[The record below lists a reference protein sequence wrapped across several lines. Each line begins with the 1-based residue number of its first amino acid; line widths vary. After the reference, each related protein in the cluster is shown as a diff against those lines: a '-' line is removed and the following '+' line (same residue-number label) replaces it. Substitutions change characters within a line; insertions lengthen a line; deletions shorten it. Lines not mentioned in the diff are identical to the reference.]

1 MSGGCADEGL
11 PETVASDR
19 RPCGSAE
26 GLYGAGMRY
35 RQNHSCRVP
44 RMRQSL
50 RRPGSGHAA
59 AEGFVVSVESSVKP
73 SAARIVA
80 FSGSAKR
87 PSRTRIL
94 VEALGAELG
103 RLRGIDL
110 AVYDLMDAGPG
121 LGATQRDA
129 LSAPALRLVEAIEGA
144 DALIVGTPVYQGGY
158 AGLFKHVF
166 DFVDP
171 ARMIGMPVALTATGG
186 GLRHALVVEHGLRP
200 LFGFFAAHVA
210 PTSVY
215 AGSDDLVDGRIVD
228 ETVAAR
234 IRAAAAELAALLD
247 VARTAAPGASD

>member
-1 MSGGCADEGL
+1 MRYFAIGQSRV
-11 PETVASDR
+11 P
-19 RPCGSAE
+19 
-26 GLYGAGMRY
+26 GMRQKF
-35 RQNHSCRVP
+35 RCP
-44 RMRQSL
+44 A
-50 RRPGSGHAA
+50 SGRAA
-59 AEGFVVSVESSVKP
+59 AEGVLVSVESSGKP
-73 SAARIVA
+73 RLPRVVA

-110 AVYDLMDAGPG
+110 AVYDLVDAGPG
-121 LGATQRDA
+121 LGATQRDD
-129 LSAPALRLVEAIEGA
+129 LPPPAARLIEAIEGA

-171 ARMIGMPVALTATGG
+171 VRMAGMPVALTATGG

-215 AGSDDLVDGRIVD
+215 AGSDDMVDGRILD
-228 ETVAAR
+228 ETVVAR
-234 IRAAAAELAALLD
+234 LAAAAAELAALLD
-247 VARTAAPGASD
+247 VARPLDAGAAA

>member
-1 MSGGCADEGL
+1 MSIESTGQPSLA
-11 PETVASDR
+11 
-19 RPCGSAE
+19 
-26 GLYGAGMRY
+26 
-35 RQNHSCRVP
+35 RV
-44 RMRQSL
+44 
-50 RRPGSGHAA
+50 
-59 AEGFVVSVESSVKP
+59 
-73 SAARIVA
+73 VA

-87 PSRTRIL
+87 PSRTRLL

-103 RLRGIDL
+103 RLRPIDL
-110 AVYDLMDAGPG
+110 TVYDLLDAGPG

-129 LSAPALRLVEAIEGA
+129 LSAPAARLVEAIEGA
-144 DALIVGTPVYQGGY
+144 DALSVGTPVYQGGY

-171 ARMIGMPVALTATGG
+171 ARMAGMPVALTATGG

-228 ETVAAR
+228 RTVAAR
-234 IRAAAAELAALLD
+234 LNAAAAELAALIA
-247 VARTAAPGASD
+247 VRRGAEAGAPG

>member
-1 MSGGCADEGL
+1 M
-11 PETVASDR
+11 
-19 RPCGSAE
+19 
-26 GLYGAGMRY
+26 
-35 RQNHSCRVP
+35 
-44 RMRQSL
+44 
-50 RRPGSGHAA
+50 
-59 AEGFVVSVESSVKP
+59 VSVESSPKP
-73 SAARIVA
+73 RLARVVA

-94 VEALGAELG
+94 VEALGAELA

-110 AVYDLMDAGPG
+110 AVYDLIDAGPG
-121 LGATQRDA
+121 LGATQRSA
-129 LSAPALRLVEAIEGA
+129 LTAPALRLVEAIEGA

-228 ETVAAR
+228 ETVGAR

-247 VARTAAPGASD
+247 VARVTGSGASA

>member
-1 MSGGCADEGL
+1 
-11 PETVASDR
+11 
-19 RPCGSAE
+19 
-26 GLYGAGMRY
+26 
-35 RQNHSCRVP
+35 
-44 RMRQSL
+44 MRQIV
-50 RRPGSGHAA
+50 RGPASGRAA
-59 AEGFVVSVESSVKP
+59 AERCAVSVESSVKP
-73 SAARIVA
+73 SPARVVA

-103 RLRGIDL
+103 RLRRIDL
-110 AVYDLMDAGPG
+110 AVYDLIDAGPG
-121 LGATQRDA
+121 LGATQRDE
-129 LSAPALRLVEAIEGA
+129 LSAQAGRLVEAIEGA

-171 ARMIGMPVALTATGG
+171 VRMSGMPVALTATGG

-215 AGSDDLVDGRIVD
+215 AGSDDMVDGRIID

-234 IRAAAAELAALLD
+234 LRAAAAELAALLD
-247 VARTAAPGASD
+247 VARTSGA

>member
-1 MSGGCADEGL
+1 M
-11 PETVASDR
+11 
-19 RPCGSAE
+19 
-26 GLYGAGMRY
+26 
-35 RQNHSCRVP
+35 
-44 RMRQSL
+44 
-50 RRPGSGHAA
+50 
-59 AEGFVVSVESSVKP
+59 SVESSVAP
-73 SAARIVA
+73 SRPRVVA
-80 FSGSAKR
+80 FSGSSKR

-103 RLRGIDL
+103 RLRRIDL
-110 AVYDLMDAGPG
+110 AVYDLLDAGPG

-129 LSAPALRLVEAIEGA
+129 LSEPARQLIEAIEGA

-171 ARMIGMPVALTATGG
+171 ARMAGMPVALTATGG

-215 AGSDDLVDGRIVD
+215 AGSDDMVDGRIID

-234 IRAAAAELAALLD
+234 LGAAASELAALLG
-247 VARTAAPGASD
+247 VRGAGEARPPE

>member
-1 MSGGCADEGL
+1 
-11 PETVASDR
+11 
-19 RPCGSAE
+19 
-26 GLYGAGMRY
+26 
-35 RQNHSCRVP
+35 
-44 RMRQSL
+44 
-50 RRPGSGHAA
+50 
-59 AEGFVVSVESSVKP
+59 VSVESSVQP
-73 SAARIVA
+73 RLPRVVG

-87 PSRTRIL
+87 PSRTRLL

-103 RLRGIDL
+103 RLRPIEL
-110 AVYDLMDAGPG
+110 RVYDLIDAGPG

-129 LSAPALRLVEAIEGA
+129 LSDPAARLVEAIEEA

-171 ARMIGMPVALTATGG
+171 ARMAGMPVALTATGG

-215 AGSDDLVDGRIVD
+215 AGSDDVVDGRVVD
-228 ETVAAR
+228 DTVASR
-234 IRAAAAELAALLD
+234 LAAAASELEALID
-247 VARTAAPGASD
+247 VRRPTDARASA

>member
-1 MSGGCADEGL
+1 M
-11 PETVASDR
+11 
-19 RPCGSAE
+19 
-26 GLYGAGMRY
+26 
-35 RQNHSCRVP
+35 
-44 RMRQSL
+44 
-50 RRPGSGHAA
+50 
-59 AEGFVVSVESSVKP
+59 SVEFSVKASRP
-73 SAARIVA
+73 RVVA

-110 AVYDLMDAGPG
+110 AVYDLIDAGPG

-129 LSAPALRLVEAIEGA
+129 LSPAALRVIEAIEGA

-171 ARMIGMPVALTATGG
+171 ARMARMPVALTATGG

-200 LFGFFAAHVA
+200 LFGFFASHVA

-215 AGSDDLVDGRIVD
+215 AGSDDMVDGRIRD
-228 ETVAAR
+228 QTVVAR
-234 IRAAAAELAALLD
+234 VAAAAAELAALID
-247 VARTAAPGASD
+247 VARPVAVGSAA